1 MRDVGCLLGDSKVH
15 RKVFV
20 ISALFFSACSNV
32 ATHQRPDDYYS
43 GATQRLV
50 QAPEAA
56 PLFKGDEKV
65 IADEDIKR
73 ILDYRY
79 EFPARNR
86 IAILPLGQRAWWST
100 WSNEF
105 AVMNDQMEKDLIAA
119 LRRSKRIFDA
129 SYVPSFLVPE
139 RRTVPYLREAAA
151 RYQADLMLLYRSDCK
166 TYEKFR
172 MFSANETKAFCTV
185 ETALL
190 DVRTGVI
197 PFTSV
202 TTETFEAKK
211 TDQDTNFA
219 ETVHKAE
226 IEAIGKAL
234 LASANNLVVFI
245 DAPPE

>member
-1 MRDVGCLLGDSKVH
+1 MYRELLVIGALLVSGCTS
-15 RKVFV
+15 
-20 ISALFFSACSNV
+20 V
-32 ATHQRPDDYYS
+32 ATQQRPDDYYS
-43 GATQRLV
+43 GTSQRFV
-50 QAPEAA
+50 QAPDAT

-79 EFPARNR
+79 EFPGKSR

-105 AVMNDQMEKDLIAA
+105 ALMNDQLEKDFIAA
-119 LRRSKRIFDA
+119 LRRSTKIFDA

-139 RRTVPYLREAAA
+139 KRTVPYLREAAA
-151 RYQADLMLLYRSDCK
+151 RYQADLMFLYRSDCK

-185 ETALL
+185 EAALL

-197 PFTSV
+197 PFTTV
-202 TTETFEAKK
+202 TTESFEAKK
-211 TDQDTNFA
+211 ADQDTNFS

-234 LASANNLVVFI
+234 LTSANNVVAFI
-245 DAPPE
+245 DAPSK